1 MKDRMRRQLR
11 EEKTKGG
18 REHGTVRRDS
28 RVGEMKR
35 TAQIEKKVNY
45 FGNGRKGNR
54 MAVRVAPGAIGGPL
68 GLIVQSSGRAPGEG
82 KLTRHSCREAEMA
95 RGSLAMRYPV
105 SPSSRRFP

>member
-28 RVGEMKR
+28 GVGQMKR
-35 TAQIEKKVNY
+35 TAQIEKKVRY
-45 FGNGRKGNR
+45 FGNGRTGNR

-68 GLIVQSSGRAPGEG
+68 GLIVQLSGRAPGEG
-82 KLTRHSCREAEMA
+82 KLTSHSAEKPKCRAD
-95 RGSLAMRYPV
+95 R
-105 SPSSRRFP
+105 

>member
-11 EEKTKGG
+11 EEKTKGD

-28 RVGEMKR
+28 RVGQMKI
-35 TAQIEKKVNY
+35 TAQIEKKVSY
-45 FGNGRKGNR
+45 FGNSKTGNR

-68 GLIVQSSGRAPGEG
+68 GLIVQSSGKAPGEG
-82 KLTRHSCREAEMA
+82 KLTSNSCREAEMA

-105 SPSSRRFP
+105 SPSAQRFP

>member
-28 RVGEMKR
+28 RVGQMKR
-35 TAQIEKKVNY
+35 TAQIEKKVSY
-45 FGNGRKGNR
+45 FGNGTTGKR

-82 KLTRHSCREAEMA
+82 KLTSHSCREAEMS
-95 RGSLAMRYPV
+95 RGLLAMRYPV
-105 SPSSRRFP
+105 SPSTQRFQ